1 MDLKLIDHALVV
13 FAFIPSGW
21 YEWLNH
27 TLALSLGR

>member
-1 MDLKLIDHALVV
+1 MDLKLSNHALVV
-13 FAFIPSGW
+13 FAFVLSGW